1 MVEID
6 KKIEYYNTTVIK
18 KTNKIYK
25 NIKLIIIEYYWNYCF
40 GLSFFS
46 SLSSVGLLLNNMVSS
61 YFLIGMYFYCVDV
74 ISFLFNSLYS

>member
-6 KKIEYYNTTVIK
+6 KKIEEYYCNK

-74 ISFLFNSLYS
+74 ISFLLL